1 MWFLIPIAGLVVA
14 GIVAL
19 VSEEEASARSNWEN
33 KYQGAKDEV
42 ENLRRNIESH
52 LSETRSTYDFYVLN
66 EYYYSSFRFAD
77 NAYKL
82 LNDSRTSLSSLKK
95 MIDTA
100 NEKRREISVRL
111 ESKMSREA
119 KTEHIGEL
127 RNLTEFRDALQQ
139 DFNKVLAQKRD
150 FADEVIRLNQQTEKL
165 KTAMHECCGSKGR
178 EWYANLQQRISSR
191 RHA

>member
-1 MWFLIPIAGLVVA
+1 MWFLIPIVGLVVA

-19 VSEEEASARSNWEN
+19 ASQEEASARSNWEN

-42 ENLRRNIESH
+42 ENLRRNIERH

-82 LNDSRTSLSSLKK
+82 LNDSRISLSSLKK
-95 MIDTA
+95 MIYAA
-100 NEKRREISVRL
+100 NEKRHEIKMRL
-111 ESKMSREA
+111 ESRMSREA

-150 FADEVIRLNQQTEKL
+150 FADEVTRLNQQTEKL
-165 KTAMHECCGSKGR
+165 KTAMHERCGSKGR

-191 RHA
+191 RHT

>member
-19 VSEEEASARSNWEN
+19 ASEEEASARRSWEN

-42 ENLRRNIESH
+42 ESLRRDIERH

-82 LNDSRTSLSSLKK
+82 LNDSRTSLGGLKK
-95 MIDTA
+95 MIDAT
-100 NEKRREISVRL
+100 NDKRREISKRL
-111 ESKMSREA
+111 ESKMSREDKA
-119 KTEHIGEL
+119 EYIGEL

-139 DFNKVLAQKRD
+139 DFNKVLAQKCD
-150 FADEVIRLNQQTEKL
+150 FAEEVARLNQQTEKL
-165 KTAMHECCGSKGR
+165 KTAMRERCGLKGR

-191 RHA
+191 RA